1 MQRPEEKKHPSTLDP
16 QEFLYHG
23 LGLAVFGDEQVT
35 GTRSSSPRTRLFL
48 TATPRLRQRIGLPG
62 RRHGGAG
69 MEACIAKGGCKGIS
83 RQGRALG
90 GWHLLRLPVGFG
102 SAVERSFFRV
112 GPFLLL
118 CLHPL
123 RSHPFSYQIVF
134 SPFLVCFY
142 STKNCCVVGGGV
154 QWEAKGAKGCWGNGT
169 VGCCFIPTLFL
180 YFQWGLGCLLAAV
193 GGFRKGLPRQKYRQ
207 RGQLL
212 MVQSETQT
220 LISEP

>member
-69 MEACIAKGGCKGIS
+69 MEACIAKGGCKGYIS
-83 RQGRALG
+83 AGSRPRRMASSPATSWVWLG
-90 GWHLLRLPVGFG
+90 GREVFFSRLSFSASLLA
-102 SAVERSFFRV
+102 SSQIT
-112 GPFLLL
+112 
-118 CLHPL
+118 
-123 RSHPFSYQIVF
+123 PFSYQIVF

-142 STKNCCVVGGGV
+142 STKNCWVVGGGV

>member
-23 LGLAVFGDEQVT
+23 LGLAVFGDGQGT
-35 GTRSSSPRTRLFL
+35 GTRFSSPRTRLFP
-48 TATPRLRQRIGLPG
+48 TATPRLRQRIGLPD

-69 MEACIAKGGCKGIS
+69 MEACIAKGGCKGYIS
-83 RQGRALG
+83 ARSRPRRMASSPATSWVLAQRSRGLFFASVL
-90 GWHLLRLPVGFG
+90 FCF
-102 SAVERSFFRV
+102 SA
-112 GPFLLL
+112 
-118 CLHPL
+118 CIL

-142 STKNCCVVGGGV
+142 STKNCWVVGGGV

-180 YFQWGLGCLLAAV
+180 YFQWGLGCLLIPAAM
-193 GGFRKGLPRQKYRQ
+193 GGSREGSFDKNTGKG
-207 RGQLL
+207 GGC
-212 MVQSETQT
+212 
-220 LISEP
+220 